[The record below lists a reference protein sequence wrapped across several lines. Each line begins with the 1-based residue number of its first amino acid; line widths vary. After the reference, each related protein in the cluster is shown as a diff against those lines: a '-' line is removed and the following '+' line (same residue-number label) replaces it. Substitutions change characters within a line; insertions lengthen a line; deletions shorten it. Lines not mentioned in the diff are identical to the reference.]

1 MKPRRHPL
9 LCFCCKIFVCVCV
22 CVGNLLGSHTQCPP
36 DYRSPDEC
44 LYRPFLFF
52 LLRLFKVFLVTMYFG
67 CIILSCGFVGLFLF
81 AGFLLLLLFC
91 LVLRSEK
98 E

>member
-1 MKPRRHPL
+1 
-9 LCFCCKIFVCVCV
+9 
-22 CVGNLLGSHTQCPP
+22 
-36 DYRSPDEC
+36 
-44 LYRPFLFF
+44 
-52 LLRLFKVFLVTMYFG
+52 MYFG

-81 AGFLLLLLFC
+81 AGFLLLLLFY